1 MNSAYPIE
9 SSIRTSGVARR
20 IWAAITRLVSRER
33 PKLSREELI
42 EQHEQ
47 RLLAERLLN
56 EARAALYAA
65 RLF

>member
-9 SSIRTSGVARR
+9 TSLRTTSLARR
-20 IWAAITRLVSRER
+20 IRAAITRLVSREQ
-33 PKLSREELI
+33 PKLTREELI